1 MPLSE
6 FWDCSLWEFSCAVA
20 GYNRAQGGDD
30 QLEGMSAER
39 YDEILAERG
48 Y

>member
-1 MPLSE
+1 MALSE
-6 FWDCSLWEFSCAVA
+6 FWACSLWEFSCAVD

-30 QLEGMSAER
+30 QQDGMSGAR
-39 YDEILAERG
+39 FDEILAARG